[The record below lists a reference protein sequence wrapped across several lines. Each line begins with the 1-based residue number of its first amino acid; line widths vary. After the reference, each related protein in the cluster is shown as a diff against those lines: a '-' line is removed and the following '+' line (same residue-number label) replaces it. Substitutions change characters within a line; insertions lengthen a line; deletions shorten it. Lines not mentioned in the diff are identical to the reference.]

1 MTAAKQSS
9 SPDGERVAEV
19 GSLPRTALI
28 IDYAGVLTVP
38 LSEALTHWMVADG
51 LDAERFP
58 AFMREFIARSIH
70 DEDGPVHGLEIGTW
84 SAEQFEHAF
93 ARKIAD
99 AGVGTV
105 AAPGLLARMF
115 SGLRPDNVM
124 VDAVARIH
132 AAGVR
137 TALLSNAFGF
147 EYPRDGWSKL
157 FDATVISDEVGI
169 RKPDLRIYRLACER
183 LRVDPSS
190 AVYVDDFEANVA
202 AATGLGMTG
211 IHHISAATT
220 IPQLAGLLELDER
233 EFGA

>member
-1 MTAAKQSS
+1 MTTA
-9 SPDGERVAEV
+9 
-19 GSLPRTALI
+19 ALI
-28 IDYAGVLTVP
+28 IDYAGVLTMP
-38 LSEALTHWMVADG
+38 LREALTQWMIADD

-58 AFMREFIARSIH
+58 AFMREFIVRAIH

-84 SAEQFEHAF
+84 SAEAFEHAF
-93 ARKIAD
+93 AKEIAD
-99 AGVGTV
+99 AGLGTV
-105 AAPGLLARMF
+105 AAPGLLSRMF
-115 SGLRPDNVM
+115 ASIRPDNAM

-169 RKPDLRIYRLACER
+169 CKPDPAIYRLACER

-202 AATGLGMTG
+202 AATALGMTG

-220 IPQLAGLLELDER
+220 IPQLAALLNLDER
-233 EFGA
+233 ELGA

>member
-1 MTAAKQSS
+1 MTA
-9 SPDGERVAEV
+9 
-19 GSLPRTALI
+19 TALI
-28 IDYAGVLTVP
+28 IDYAGVLTAP

-58 AFMREFIARSIH
+58 GFMREFIARSIH
-70 DEDGPVHGLEIGTW
+70 DEDGPVHGLEIGTC
-84 SAEQFEHAF
+84 SAEEFEHVF
-93 ARKIAD
+93 AGEIAA
-99 AGVGTV
+99 AGLGTV
-105 AAPGLLARMF
+105 AAPGLLRRMF
-115 SGLRPDNVM
+115 GGLGPDTVM
-124 VDAVARIH
+124 LDAVARIH

-157 FDATVISDEVGI
+157 FDVTVISDEVGI
-169 RKPDLRIYRLACER
+169 RKPDPAIYRLACER
-183 LRVDPSS
+183 LQVDPST

-202 AATGLGMTG
+202 AATALGMTG

-220 IPQLAGLLELDER
+220 IPQLAALLDLDEQ